1 MHSLRGCIGM
11 DRELIMKYLNSST
24 KEEDFKDILDQS
36 AQKNKDF
43 IIECLLQLKSSNFD
57 QLEQLLDDTYQ
68 LRELLTD
75 ILQNLSDRDL
85 FFYQICSYINTWN
98 VFNKILE
105 IEVEKENLNTTML
118 MILDMEPF
126 ARELLRYLYRNPG
139 AERSNIN
146 KAFYYHSTEF
156 IENILNIICDKN
168 IVYKTSIGN
177 YAVYDLT
184 ENSRRWVE
192 KNIEN
197 RIYKAWSAEIPSKT
211 ESNNITVTVKP
222 TNFPISSVTKE
233 TFGSVVGIN
242 HVCTTTVQP
251 QEIFKFS
258 LENDIVFPNSTKEKY
273 KKLNKMQFEKESKHG
288 EFEMAGPFKHTK

>member
-1 MHSLRGCIGM
+1 M

-24 KEEDFKDILDQS
+24 KEEDFKDILEQS
-36 AQKNKDF
+36 TQKNKDF
-43 IIECLLQLKSSNFD
+43 IIECLLQLKSSNLD

-75 ILQNLSDRDL
+75 ILQNLSDRDR

-105 IEVEKENLNTTML
+105 IEEEKENLNTTML
-118 MILDMEPF
+118 MILEAEPF
-126 ARELLRYLYRNPG
+126 ARELLHYLYHNPG

-184 ENSRRWVE
+184 EDSRRWVE

-197 RIYKAWSAEIPSKT
+197 RVYKAWPAEMPSKT
-211 ESNNITVTVKP
+211 ESNSITVTVKP

-251 QEIFKFS
+251 QEIFKFN
-258 LENDIVFPNSTKEKY
+258 LGNDIVFPSSTKEKY
-273 KKLNKMQFEKESKHG
+273 EKLNKMQFEKESKHG
-288 EFEMAGPFKHTK
+288 EFEMAGSFKHTK